1 VRLGVGVGLA
11 ALAAV
16 AALAFVIAD
25 RSGDPRPDV
34 AVVPQAPANDGGRSP
49 EPPAAR
55 QSDTPRETVP
65 SAAVVATGSWQDLL
79 EMSSNYLEFVERA
92 LPAARD
98 GDASAQFALYQALE
112 YCEDGYRGYFDR
124 PGKKRRTLDE
134 ALDWASTRS
143 VNMDAVRD
151 VYGRCEALMA
161 RGTGDVG
168 SSRSWLEKATE
179 AGIPAAQTRKALDE
193 LRAAYLQSVPL
204 PDRAALTA
212 AEFDERKAGARAL
225 VLKAV
230 AAGDP
235 VATWDAADAIYY
247 LTGSG
252 STAET
257 EQWVWKMAACIQG
270 HDCAP
275 GAAWVAAF
283 CHHETVNPCTG
294 GESGTEIIR
303 QAWVQASGQSDT
315 SGLDERAQQLVDR
328 LNSGQF
334 SDEDLSEFMGV
345 RRTP

>member
-1 VRLGVGVGLA
+1 
-11 ALAAV
+11 
-16 AALAFVIAD
+16 
-25 RSGDPRPDV
+25 
-34 AVVPQAPANDGGRSP
+34 
-49 EPPAAR
+49 
-55 QSDTPRETVP
+55 
-65 SAAVVATGSWQDLL
+65 
-79 EMSSNYLEFVERA
+79 MSSNYLEFVDRA
-92 LPAARD
+92 LPAARE

-112 YCEDGYRGYFDR
+112 SCEDGYRRYFDQ
-124 PGKKRRTLDE
+124 PGKRRTLDE

-143 VNMDAVRD
+143 VNMDVVRD
-151 VYGRCEALMA
+151 VHRRCEALMA
-161 RGTGDVG
+161 RGTGEVG
-168 SSRSWLEKATE
+168 GSRIWLEKASE

-212 AEFDERKAGARAL
+212 AEFDQRKAGARAL

-247 LTGSG
+247 LTGSA

-283 CHHETVNPCTG
+283 CRDETVNPCTG
-294 GESGTEIIR
+294 GESGTEILR

-315 SGLDERAQQLVDR
+315 SGFDERAQQLADR
-328 LNSGQF
+328 LSSGQF
-334 SDEDLSEFMGV
+334 GDEDLTEFMKVG
-345 RRTP
+345 RTH